1 MFAKWYIAYQSIFF
15 TIFLKNKYLNDK
27 KKEGIALDG
36 FKYIFI
42 IVYRDRLARF
52 DSGTTKARLEISH
65 AVPAHGLHIRPKHD
79 PIKLRSLRAVVSP
92 EETTSPSC
100 SSFE

>member
-79 PIKLRSLRAVVSP
+79 PIKTQV
-92 EETTSPSC
+92 TSGGRVARRNDQPIVLIL
-100 SSFE
+100 